1 MNRGGKFLRPP
12 PNVGNPHFDSSSDD
26 DSDEDDEVTNEHE
39 QPQSNQVSASAN
51 LSSSEGDDDDD
62 DDEEEEINEA
72 SSRSNQKRR
81 REEPETDSSNTN
93 THSNKANH
101 KKAKKPVASSFFDE
115 EAEDEGDEEG
125 DDEPYGTHHDPHD
138 RVKKHYTE
146 DDVRRENMDQ
156 DALDIIARQNRRRMQ
171 ERMLTG
177 ETDVAEVARQLE
189 ERHRMQS
196 RRVDRAIMD
205 DGSVAEGNVNLSAVS
220 QQSLL
225 PSVSDPKL
233 WMFSCLN
240 GKEQELVIQIM
251 NKCIAHARQGKPLGI
266 TSAVAAQSKGKV
278 YIESYSE
285 PAIREAVQ
293 GVRGIMAYSMRMVPI
308 NDMTTVMTVVP
319 KKKPGE
325 YFCKS
330 QIFSM
335 THVVTC
341 LHYDITTIFFKGDPY
356 IQ

>member
-1 MNRGGKFLRPP
+1 MFE
-12 PNVGNPHFDSSSDD
+12 SSSDD
-26 DSDEDDEVTNEHE
+26 DSDEEEGMVNEQ
-39 QPQSNQVSASAN
+39 QPNSNNRMATAN
-51 LSSSEGDDDDD
+51 LSSSEDESDDDN
-62 DDEEEEINEA
+62 DELA
-72 SSRSNQKRR
+72 GATGRSS
-81 REEPETDSSNTN
+81 SSNTN
-93 THSNKANH
+93 KRSREQDDSDEDDETPTHQQSTK
-101 KKAKKPVASSFFDE
+101 KKAKHKPVASSFFDE
-115 EAEDEGDEEG
+115 EAEDDGDEDE
-125 DDEPYGTHHDPHD
+125 DEEPYGTHHDPHD

-177 ETDVAEVARQLE
+177 ETDVEEVARQLE

-196 RRVDRAIMD
+196 RRVDRTIMD
-205 DGSVAEGNVNLSAVS
+205 DGSVAEGNPNLSAVS

-233 WMFSCLN
+233 WMFSCPN

-266 TSAVAAQSKGKV
+266 TSAVAAQSKGKL

-293 GVRGIMAYSMRMVPI
+293 GVRGVMAYSMRMVPI
-308 NDMTTVMTVVP
+308 NDMTTVMTVIP

-325 YFCKS
+325 CVFFAW
-330 QIFSM
+330 FSGEIQF
-335 THVVTC
+335 
-341 LHYDITTIFFKGDPY
+341 HYYTINSHS
-356 IQ
+356 